1 MAAITEPPVQ
11 AQPVPAFRLYGE
23 TGDAPAADALH
34 WESIAARSRL
44 HGWRIRPHRH
54 HDLSQLLYVQS
65 GPAGIHI
72 DGRSQRVDR
81 AALVWMPPLYVH
93 GFDFHRRIRG
103 HIVTLSAPL
112 LQAWQAQWPQMA
124 QALARPACV
133 EVGRDRAL
141 LDACFAG
148 IAAEHA
154 HRREGRLPM
163 LHALAGQ
170 LLVLA
175 ARRVL
180 QQPAADAGADSD
192 RGSAHV
198 RAFLALVDRH
208 YREHWPLQRYAD
220 QLGVSASH
228 LGALCRQ
235 HANAAPLQL
244 LQRRVMLEAQRSL
257 VYTSLSVQQIATWLG
272 FADAAYFSRYFARN
286 AGCSPNAFRRAQQGG
301 AGAPA
306 PR

>member
-1 MAAITEPPVQ
+1 MAAITEPNVQ
-11 AQPVPAFRLYGE
+11 AHPVPAFRLYGE
-23 TGDAPAADALH
+23 TGDGAAADALH

-81 AALVWMPPLYVH
+81 ATLVWMPPLYVH

-103 HIVTLSAPL
+103 HIVTLSAAL

-124 QALARPACV
+124 QALARPACL
-133 EVGRDRAL
+133 EVGRERAM
-141 LDACFAG
+141 LDAGFA
-148 IAAEHA
+148 ALATEHA
-154 HRREGRLPM
+154 HRREGRVPM

-170 LLVLA
+170 LLVWT

-180 QQPAADAGADSD
+180 QQPAPDADRGHD
-192 RGSAHV
+192 RGSEHV

-208 YREHWPLQRYAD
+208 YREHWPLQRYAG
-220 QLGVSASH
+220 QLGLSASH
-228 LGALCRQ
+228 LGAVCRQ
-235 HANAAPLQL
+235 HAGAAPLQL

-301 AGAPA
+301 GGTPA
-306 PR
+306 AR